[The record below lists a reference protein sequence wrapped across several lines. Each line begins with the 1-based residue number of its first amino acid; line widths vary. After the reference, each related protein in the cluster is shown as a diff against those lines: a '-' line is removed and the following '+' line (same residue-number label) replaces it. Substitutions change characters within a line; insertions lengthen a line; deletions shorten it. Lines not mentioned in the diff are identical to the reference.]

1 MPPREEDKT
10 RRLRR
15 DPRAEPSDRP
25 EIREELIARRR
36 EPAPPTA
43 IEEQPIA
50 DKAIEDEAPP
60 SEKPIVEEPT
70 PESKPIAREKA
81 KDDRAVVTIADP
93 RLEAIEPLLASG
105 AWEEICKRLGPPDQ
119 AGKLP
124 PTLGLIY
131 ALARREMAG
140 EAGSTQANELAIRCM
155 AGLFGV
161 SAGSATALVL
171 GKRLLR
177 RNPAAWRSTPAP
189 PAKISTLI
197 IFVAIV
203 IGAAVGWYLNRG
215 ALRFR

>member
-1 MPPREEDKT
+1 MSPRDEDNT
-10 RRLRR
+10 RRLRK

-25 EIREELIARRR
+25 QVREELVGIKRDEKPVEVA
-36 EPAPPTA
+36 ESV
-43 IEEQPIA
+43 
-50 DKAIEDEAPP
+50 ED
-60 SEKPIVEEPT
+60 KPIVEKPA
-70 PESKPIAREKA
+70 PSKK
-81 KDDRAVVTIADP
+81 AVVTIVDP
-93 RLEAIEPLLASG
+93 RLEAIEPLLASSR
-105 AWEEICKRLGPPDQ
+105 WEEICARLGPPDQ

-161 SAGSATALVL
+161 PAESSTALVL

-197 IFVAIV
+197 ILVAIV
-203 IGAAVGWYLNRG
+203 LGCAVGWYFSRG
-215 ALRFR
+215 SFHFR